1 MGAESIKRRLEAF
14 DLQAEADSLHL
25 QISEGKGQRKIRAIK
40 RLKVVN
46 SFLQTGMSPA
56 SMVLDV
62 VPVIPPELRQMVQL
76 DGCRFATSDLAAL
89 YRRVINSNNRLRT
102 LIDLGAPAN
111 IVKPK
116 TRMLPEPVDA

>member
-62 VPVIPPELRQMVQL
+62 VPVIPPELRPM
-76 DGCRFATSDLAAL
+76 RSEEHTSELQSLMRISYAVFCL
-89 YRRVINSNNRLRT
+89 KKK
-102 LIDLGAPAN
+102 
-111 IVKPK
+111 KPK
-116 TRMLPEPVDA
+116 TKQLDDQQPHYQQTILSGVSSTL

>member
-1 MGAESIKRRLEAF
+1 LKPEDDVFHELQDRFGQYFEAHMGAESIKRRLETF

-62 VPVIPPELRQMVQL
+62 
-76 DGCRFATSDLAAL
+76 
-89 YRRVINSNNRLRT
+89 
-102 LIDLGAPAN
+102 
-111 IVKPK
+111 
-116 TRMLPEPVDA
+116 